1 MKKGNI
7 QVNTENIFPI
17 IKKFLYSEHEIFIR
31 ELVSNAVDACQKLK
45 TLAQIGEYKK
55 ELGDLRIDVRINTSD
70 NTITVSDSGIGMSA
84 EEVEKYIN
92 QLAFS
97 GAEEFV
103 SKYKDK
109 LSSNIIGHFG
119 LGFYSA
125 FMVAEKVVIESQS
138 MDLTAKAIRW
148 ECDGSPNY
156 TLSNSKRATRGTDII
171 LHINE
176 DSKNFLEAETLKQ
189 ALLKF
194 CRFLPIPIFFEDKQI
209 NDVEPLWVHKAAD
222 LEDKAYID
230 FYTKL
235 FPLSETPLFWIHLN
249 VDYPFNLSG
258 ILYFPKINQSSYEIR
273 KDKISLYANQVYVT
287 DEVKDVVPEF
297 LMLLHGVIDSPD
309 IPLNVSRSHLQGDPN
324 VKKIS
329 QYITKKVLDK
339 LEELFKKDRD
349 NYVKHWGSLQL
360 FVKFGMMTDQK
371 FQERAKDYLL
381 FLDVDG
387 KYKTLSELRSELS
400 ENQTDKDGNFILIY
414 SSDKDGQDMAIKRA
428 KALNYQVLLLNSP
441 IDNHFINHLE
451 YKEEKLR
458 FKQVDAEVASELIKK
473 SDSQDLVSSLNEQE
487 QQNLKAKLTQITA
500 SKKPELEFKALTPE
514 TSPLTVVQDEWARRM
529 QEFTKLSQGENNKAE
544 LSMLKLIVNTNHP
557 IFAKLLKR
565 DDLEA
570 KLQQLY
576 DLALLTHG
584 CLRGKELSNFVER
597 NLDGLLNS

>member
-109 LSSNIIGHFG
+109 ISSNIIGHFG

-235 FPLSETPLFWIHLN
+235 FPLSEIPLFWIHLN

>member
-209 NDVEPLWVHKAAD
+209 NDVEPLWVYKAAD

-500 SKKPELEFKALTPE
+500 SQKPELEFKALTPE

>member
-487 QQNLKAKLTQITA
+487 QQNLKDKLTQITA
-500 SKKPELEFKALTPE
+500 SQKPELEFKALTPE

>member
-500 SKKPELEFKALTPE
+500 SQKPELEFKALTPE

>member
-414 SSDKDGQDMAIKRA
+414 SSDKDGQDMAIQRA

-487 QQNLKAKLTQITA
+487 QQNLKDKLTQITA
-500 SKKPELEFKALTPE
+500 SQKPELEFKALTPE